1 VQASSPTF
9 GPLVEAAW
17 LADHLAEVVVCDV
30 RWYLDGR
37 SGRAAFEAGHI
48 PGARFVDVDVDLAGP
63 PGGTAGRHPLPDP
76 GAFAQSMSALGI
88 GDGTEVVAYDDTGG
102 GTAARLVW
110 MLRVLG
116 EPAALLDG
124 GLAGWAGPLANGE
137 APAPP
142 HAEFTERTWPEA
154 AIISADDLATD
165 LARGSTVAIDAR
177 AGERYRGE
185 VEPVDPRAGHV
196 PGAQS
201 VPWATLLDPET
212 GRFRSREAMRD
223 RFAEAGVR
231 EDTAVVAY
239 CGSGVTA
246 CIDIVAMEI
255 AGLRPA
261 RLFASSW
268 SGWCAD
274 PERPAAT
281 GAEPGEAAR

>member
-9 GPLVEAAW
+9 GPLVEAGW

-48 PGARFVDVDVDLAGP
+48 PGARFVDVDLDLAGP
-63 PGGTAGRHPLPDP
+63 PGGTEGRHPLPDP
-76 GAFAQSMSALGI
+76 GAFARAMRALGI
-88 GDGTEVVAYDDTGG
+88 GDGTRVVAYDDTGG
-102 GTAARLVW
+102 STAARLVW

-124 GLAGWAGPLANGE
+124 GIAAWPGPLAEGE
-137 APAPP
+137 APTPTQAT
-142 HAEFTERTWPEA
+142 FTECPWPEA
-154 AIISADDLATD
+154 AIVTADALAIE

-185 VEPVDPRAGHV
+185 VEPVDPRPGHV

-201 VPWATLLDPET
+201 VPWTSVLDPET
-212 GRFRSREAMRD
+212 GRFRSAAALRD
-223 RFAEAGVR
+223 RFAEVGVGD
-231 EDTAVVAY
+231 ETPVVAY

-246 CIDIVAMEI
+246 CIDVLAVEV
-255 AGLRPA
+255 AGLGPA

-274 PERPAAT
+274 PGRPVAT
-281 GAEPGEAAR
+281 GAEPGGAAR